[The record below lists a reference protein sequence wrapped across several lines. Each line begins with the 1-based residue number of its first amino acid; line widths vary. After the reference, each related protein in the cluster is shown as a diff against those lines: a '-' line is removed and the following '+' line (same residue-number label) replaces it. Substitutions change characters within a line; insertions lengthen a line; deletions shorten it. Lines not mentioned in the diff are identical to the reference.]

1 VSRRRRLGLALLAL
15 LPFLNGL
22 PYDFTYDDKLIISG
36 NDRLESPAKVEE
48 IFTTQYFGGTL
59 SSAQNYRPVLLL
71 TYAVQHW
78 IHGNRA
84 WLFRS
89 VNLALHAAV
98 TVSLGEWVFAL
109 GFAAGPASAAAALFA
124 VATIHVEAVTS
135 LVGRAELLAS
145 LLVFVVAR
153 LWLRATR
160 EGRLAAWPYAAA
172 LGFFLLAV
180 FVKENAIVAPGVV
193 VLGELFRGGRG
204 RSPREAWNGLS
215 RPARWALAGFAFP
228 IAVLFAVRL
237 VVIKGLLISKEAGI
251 FELENPLVVFAFP
264 LRALNALELCLR
276 YAGKA
281 LLPIH
286 LAADHSAYALPLAGT
301 LRDPGAWWGAA
312 GTLAGAVLA
321 LALWRRRP
329 LAALGLCLFAGA
341 LFPVS
346 NVPFVI
352 GTIFAER
359 LAYLPSAGLFCLA
372 VGLLAPPSR
381 EVPRPARPWREW
393 LLLAAVVAYGAAT
406 VARNL
411 VWKDD
416 RTLYA
421 DMIAKYPSSAKAHY
435 NVAWDA
441 QREGRRA
448 EAITEL
454 RAAVAIFPSYYDG
467 WALLGKQ
474 LWDEKKWDEAIACY
488 RKSVEIFPAYE
499 NGRWG
504 LAKTLEE
511 SGNVEEARKAF
522 EDGAEQLPDSY
533 PIAYHRAAFLE
544 VHGTPEQAED
554 AWSDAVENGDGAVAA
569 RLAHAGLLRRLGREE
584 EAWDEA
590 RFALVKDSANGA
602 ARRFLAEGYE
612 RAGRTLAGGAEWTRA
627 VRGNPGDPVLA
638 SELLEYA
645 VRHPE
650 TRFRVRLL
658 VPVVRQNVPKPDER
672 LAKALAAFGA

>member
-1 VSRRRRLGLALLAL
+1 VSPRRRLGLALLAL

-22 PYDFTYDDKLIISG
+22 PYDFTYDDKLIIRD
-36 NDRLESPAKVEE
+36 NERLESPSNVGE
-48 IFTTQYFGGTL
+48 IFTTQYFGGALT
-59 SSAQNYRPVLLL
+59 SAQNYRPILLL
-71 TYAVQHW
+71 TYAVQRW
-78 IHGNRA
+78 IHGNRP
-84 WLFRS
+84 WLFRA
-89 VNLALHAAV
+89 VNLTLHAAV
-98 TVSLGEWVFAL
+98 TVSLGEWLFAL
-109 GFAAGPASAAAALFA
+109 GFAAGPASAVAALFA

-160 EGRLAAWPYAAA
+160 EGRLAPRPYAIA
-172 LGFFLLAV
+172 LGVFLLAV

-215 RPARWALAGFAFP
+215 NAARWAVAGFALP

-237 VVIKGLLISKEAGI
+237 VVIKGFLISKEAGI
-251 FELENPLVVFAFP
+251 FELENPLVVLPFS
-264 LRALNALELCLR
+264 LRAVNALGLDLR
-276 YAGKA
+276 YVGKT

-286 LAADHSAYALPLAGT
+286 LSADHSAYALPLART
-301 LRDPGAWWGAA
+301 LRDPAAWWGVAA
-312 GTLAGAVLA
+312 ALAAAVLT

-329 LAALGLCLFAGA
+329 LATLGLCLFAGA
-341 LFPVS
+341 LFPAS

-372 VGLLAPPSR
+372 VGLLTPPSR
-381 EVPRPARPWREW
+381 EVPRPAQPWREW
-393 LLLAAVVAYGAAT
+393 LLLAVVVLSGAAT
-406 VARNL
+406 IARNR

-416 RTLYA
+416 RMLYA
-421 DMIAKYPSSAKAHY
+421 DMVAKYPSSAKAHY

-441 QREGRRA
+441 QREGRGA
-448 EAITEL
+448 EAATQL
-454 RAAVAIFPSYYDG
+454 RAAVAIFPNYYDG

-488 RKSVEIFPAYE
+488 RKSVEIFPSYE
-499 NGRWG
+499 NGQWG

-511 SGNVEEARKAF
+511 SGRVEEARKAF
-522 EDGAEQLPDSY
+522 EDGADRFPDSY

-544 VHGTPEQAED
+544 VHGTLEQAED
-554 AWSDAVENGDGAVAA
+554 AWSDAVENGDGAGSA
-569 RLAHAGLLRRLGREE
+569 RLAHARVLRKLEREE

-590 RFALVKDSANGA
+590 RFALVKDPSNGA

-627 VRGNPGDPVLA
+627 VRANPGDTVLA
-638 SELLEYA
+638 SELFEYA
-645 VRHPE
+645 TRHPA
-650 TRFRVRLL
+650 TRFRARLL
-658 VPVVRQNVPKPDER
+658 VPVARRSIPKPDER
-672 LAKALAAFGA
+672 LAKALATLGA